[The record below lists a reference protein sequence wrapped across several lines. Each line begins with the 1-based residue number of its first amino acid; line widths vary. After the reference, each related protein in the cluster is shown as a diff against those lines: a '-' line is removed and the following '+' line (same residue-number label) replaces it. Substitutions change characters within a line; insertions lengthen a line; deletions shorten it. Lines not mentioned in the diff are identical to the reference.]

1 MTATTTAAPA
11 PPDEAREARE
21 AREPDLTASATG
33 ALTLLTLAAAVGMGR
48 LFDSWDF
55 VVPFTVATLVA
66 HWLAWWSRRNGLS
79 LATALPLTIGGVALA
94 SAWTLFP
101 HTTAYGIPWQGT
113 WQAAGDALREAWQGF
128 ATVVA
133 PAPTAKGFL
142 LAAMLGI
149 AVATA
154 LADWAAFRV
163 RAVFES
169 VLPSFTLFVFTA
181 VLGASHYRGQS
192 VAAYLLA
199 LLLFVLV
206 HQAGMA
212 SESASWFASRSR
224 GGVLALLQGGAVLAA
239 VAVFAALVVG
249 PNLPGSAS
257 EPVIDWRDDDDQGPS
272 RRTTISPLVDIRGR
286 LVEQSSTE
294 VFTVKTSQPAYWRLT
309 SLDTFDGSI
318 WQSNDSYKPTDS
330 SLPGGV
336 AVRAPQDQV
345 VQEFTVGSLS
355 SIWLPAA
362 YRPSRIDGLE
372 KVSFNRDTG
381 SLITRSE
388 TTDGLTYRVQ
398 SAVPRLTAADLQTA
412 PPLRPADLER
422 YLALPPITGR
432 VARLARDL
440 TRGQPTPY
448 ARAKALQD
456 HFHRGFTYDLKARP
470 GHNGRALDRF
480 LFETKR
486 GYCEQ
491 FAGAYAVLARAVGLP
506 ARVAVGFTQGELG
519 PDGLYHVRGLNAHAW
534 PEVYLDGY
542 GWVYFEAT
550 PGRGAPGAQPWTG
563 LPSQQAR
570 PDNPSVATTAPPTTA
585 APPAPATPTTD
596 PVGEDD
602 TVVTG
607 DPDGGRSPLGHPL
620 VRAVLVLLG
629 LSLLWAVAVPSVRR
643 TIRARRRAAAVDS
656 RDRVLVAWEEAGE
669 ALAGAG
675 VPRAPA
681 ETAEEYSRR
690 AAKEAKLSTHAAE
703 ALAELAR
710 DMAPACYAEG
720 PIAAEVAHRSL
731 RNAAAV
737 EDALR
742 EVATPRQRLVR
753 MLDPRFLW
761 SGPDR
766 RKVVNRARVDRAA

>member
-1 MTATTTAAPA
+1 MTAPTL
-11 PPDEAREARE
+11 PP
-21 AREPDLTASATG
+21 REPDLTAPATWTLTF
-33 ALTLLTLAAAVGMGR
+33 LTLTAALGMGR
-48 LFDSWDF
+48 LFADWDF
-55 VVPFTVATLVA
+55 LVPFAVATFVA
-66 HWLAWWSRRNGLS
+66 HGLS
-79 LATALPLTIGGVALA
+79 WWYRRVGVSLVTAVPLTVGGVGLA
-94 SAWTLFP
+94 AAWTLFP
-101 HTTAYGIPWQGT
+101 HTTAYGIPWVGT
-113 WQAAGDALREAWQGF
+113 WQAASDALREAWQGF

-142 LAAMLGI
+142 LAGMLGI
-149 AVATA
+149 GIAAV

-163 RAVFES
+163 RAVFEAT
-169 VLPSFTLFVFTA
+169 LPSFTLFVFTA
-181 VLGASHYRGQS
+181 VLGAAHYRGQS

-206 HQAGMA
+206 HQAGAA

-224 GGVLALLQGGAVLAA
+224 GGVVALLQGGAVLAA
-239 VAVFAALVVG
+239 VALLAALVVG

-257 EPVIDWRDDDDQGPS
+257 EPVIDWRDDGDEGPS

-294 VFTVKTSQPAYWRLT
+294 VFTVKASEPAYWRLT

-318 WQSNDSYKPTDS
+318 WQSNDSYKPTDA

-336 AVRAPQDQV
+336 EVRAPQDQV
-345 VQEFTVGSLS
+345 VQEFTIESLS

-362 YRPSRIDGLE
+362 YRASRIDGLE

-398 SAVPRLTAADLQTA
+398 SAVPRLSAADLQTA

-422 YLALPPITGR
+422 YLALPPVSGR
-432 VARLARDL
+432 AVRLARDL

-456 HFHRGFTYDLKARP
+456 FFHRGFTYDLKARP
-470 GHNGRALDRF
+470 GHDGRALDRF

-506 ARVAVGFTQGELG
+506 ARLAVGFTQGELG
-519 PDGLYHVRGLNAHAW
+519 PDGRYHVRGLNAHAW
-534 PEVYLDGY
+534 PEVYLQGY

-563 LPSQQAR
+563 LPTQQAR

-585 APPAPATPTTD
+585 TTAPAETPTTD
-596 PVGEDD
+596 PAN
-602 TVVTG
+602 G
-607 DPDGGRSPLGHPL
+607 DESLTTDSPEGKPSPLRHPL
-620 VRAVLVLLG
+620 VTTLLVLVG
-629 LSLLWAVAVPSVRR
+629 LFALWAVAVPGARR
-643 TIRARRRAAAVDS
+643 ALRARRRAAAVDS
-656 RDRVLVAWEEAGE
+656 RDRVLVAWEEATE

-681 ETAEEYSRR
+681 ETADEFARR
-690 AAKEAKLSTHAAE
+690 AAREAKLSTHAAA
-703 ALAELAR
+703 ALQELAH
-710 DMAPACYAEG
+710 DMAPACYAAG
-720 PIAAEVAHRSL
+720 PIAAEVVRRSL
-731 RNAAAV
+731 LHVAAV
-737 EDALR
+737 EDGLR
-742 EVATPRQRLVR
+742 ENATPRQRLLR
-753 MLDPRFLW
+753 TLDPRFLW
-761 SGPDR
+761 RSVDR
-766 RKVVNRARVDRAA
+766 RKVVNRPRAERAA